1 MGLAD
6 YGSKRDFARTPE
18 PQPRP
23 ASSATGNLFV
33 VHKHAARSL
42 HYDLRLEMGGVL
54 KSWAVPKGPS
64 LDPTQKRLAV
74 QVEDHPL
81 DYADFEGTIPEGQYG
96 GGTVMVWDRGQW
108 FPETDA
114 APPPP
119 GEPAELLTTA
129 EQALQAGRLRF
140 RLEGQKLR
148 GGWALVRLR
157 DRPGEQAGKNWLL
170 IKERDEA
177 AAGGSAAEITARAP
191 NSVKTGRSLA
201 EIADGAP
208 ASPGETRANEAHA
221 GETHA
226 NEAHAG
232 EAHAGETHAR
242 EMHTSER
249 HAGEEERARRER

>member
-108 FPETDA
+108 LPETD
-114 APPPP
+114 PVSPPP

-129 EQALQAGRLRF
+129 ERALQAGRLRF

-157 DRPGEQAGKNWLL
+157 DRPGEQAGKDWLL

-208 ASPGETRANEAHA
+208 ASPGETPAD
-221 GETHA
+221 ETHA
-226 NEAHAG
+226 NEMHPN
-232 EAHAGETHAR
+232 
-242 EMHTSER
+242 EMHTSDR
-249 HAGEEERARRER
+249 HAGEEERARRERRTEGRASDRG